1 MLMAV
6 VCSVTLPD
14 SDLLVRGMVSPAT
27 RAFDVNV
34 KDSQG
39 GSAVVSVLPT
49 WNVAQVK
56 LEIALKMGI
65 TVPEFVLVF
74 AGQTLSDDVTL
85 EVSRR
90 CS

>member
-1 MLMAV
+1 M
-6 VCSVTLPD
+6 TLPD
-14 SDLLVRGMVSPAT
+14 SDLLVRRVVSPAA

-39 GSAVVSVLPT
+39 GSAFISVLPT

-56 LEIALKMGI
+56 QEIALKLGI

-85 EVSRR
+85 KVSRP